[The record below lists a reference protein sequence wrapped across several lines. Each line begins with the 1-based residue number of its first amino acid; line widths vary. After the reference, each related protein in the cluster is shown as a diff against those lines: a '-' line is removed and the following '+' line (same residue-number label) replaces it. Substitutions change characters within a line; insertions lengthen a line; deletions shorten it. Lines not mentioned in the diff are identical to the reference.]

1 MYFLKPENISSVER
15 CKQLVVFALVTFWAA
30 FLAFFLAPI
39 WGFAVLVAVHA
50 ITLYLAVTHWH
61 RLMVFLFLSRVGEEG
76 LPGAPNSA
84 PGSPPPQ
91 QNGGF
96 SESGIPPIT

>member
-39 WGFAVLVAVHA
+39 WGFAVLAVVHA

-61 RLMVFLFLSRVGEEG
+61 RLMVFIFLFRSGE
-76 LPGAPNSA
+76 GAPSASANSTAAGA
-84 PGSPPPQ
+84 PSQ

-96 SESGIPPIT
+96 SGSENPPIT